1 MSNHTHTA
9 PDEPF
14 ELEPL
19 DTPRHTQIGLWLS
32 FRSDLSPT
40 ARQLYVIMAG
50 FVNHHRRTQGDTS
63 AWPSLEMLAI
73 LLTLSRGDK
82 VTPYMDELIWI
93 GAVAKRTRHTQGG
106 MRARNIYG
114 IRFNPPPGSNLPE
127 GIDDILEP
135 HRKVMRET
143 NSKGL
148 AEYMS
153 TRAKA
158 TKEEIKRRRAQAK
171 ASRTGKTQTCP
182 TPPSTP
188 SDQGL
193 DQDNPYPRKQG
204 YGPTSANGETPGQPV
219 PPDSGVRTPQNRGS
233 VPPKTGVELYEGR
246 TTRSKENLPSS
257 SDAPDGGGGA
267 PVSDDGTAVADAL
280 SGEVWNT
287 DGVRDALPE
296 RARPTG
302 PGLERIAARCRE
314 LQGWGLSHGEIC
326 KLLAGAPKNNPD
338 KALLRRTATAE
349 DARKAL
355 SSIKDQAGERE
366 DVDRVCEYLADT
378 VATLG
383 FTRPEPTR
391 DWYQAARMMIDSDR
405 APSVD
410 EHGNPI
416 SKKITADAI
425 VRMIDWVARDPFWGG
440 KGNIRSMPTLRKQ
453 FETLAAQARQKSGQ
467 GTSTGPGGYR
477 PKHVKDEE
485 IERYAGTLEM
495 SLDYV
500 LGIDDPEYRK
510 DLADARVS
518 GGEEGVVAFRERI
531 FGPRSGWS
539 VRVSREHLVG
549 LFARVRDAGY
559 RLDEDAS
566 HTRPLKKSWAES
578 LAQEEGAL
586 PEELDAFRQRSEA
599 EEAER
604 VRAKQKAAGAALL
617 AQLGYGPAPQV
628 EAGTA

>member
-106 MRARNIYG
+106 MRSRNIYG
-114 IRFNPPPGSNLPE
+114 IRFNPPPGSGMAE
-127 GIDDILEP
+127 GIDEILEP

-171 ASRTGKTQTCP
+171 ASRTSKTQTCP
-182 TPPSTP
+182 TTPPG
-188 SDQGL
+188 QGF
-193 DQDNPYPRKQG
+193 DQDNPYPPKQG
-204 YGPTSANGETPGQPV
+204 YGPTSANEETPGQPV
-219 PPDSGVRTPQNRGS
+219 PPDSGVRTPENRGS

-246 TTRSKENLPSS
+246 TTRRGENLPHSS
-257 SDAPDGGGGA
+257 PPSSEAVADS
-267 PVSDDGTAVADAL
+267 VSDDGGAVADAL
-280 SGEVWNT
+280 SNGEWST
-287 DGVRDALPE
+287 DDVANALPDS
-296 RARPTG
+296 AKATG
-302 PGLERIAARCRE
+302 PGLERIAARCTE
-314 LQGWGLSHGEIC
+314 LSGWGLSADEIG

-338 KALLRRTATAE
+338 KALLQRTATPE
-349 DARKAL
+349 DARKTL
-355 SSIKDQAGERE
+355 AGSNEDGRE
-366 DVDRVCEYLADT
+366 DVDRVCDHLADT
-378 VATLG
+378 VAQLG
-383 FTRPEPTR
+383 FTRPSEATVR
-391 DWYQAARMMIDSDR
+391 SKSWRRAARMMIDSDH

-416 SKKITADAI
+416 SKKITEDAI
-425 VRMIDWVARDPFWGG
+425 IRMIDWVAQDEFWGS
-440 KGNIRSMPTLRKQ
+440 KGNIRSMPKLRKQ
-453 FETLAAQARQKSGQ
+453 FETLAAQARQRHAQ
-467 GTSTGPGGYR
+467 RTGSAGGGGYR

-518 GGEEGVVAFRERI
+518 GGDEGVVAFRERV

-539 VRVSREHLVG
+539 VRVTREHLMD

-559 RLDEDAS
+559 RLDEDVS

-617 AQLGYGPAPQV
+617 AQLGYGPPPEV